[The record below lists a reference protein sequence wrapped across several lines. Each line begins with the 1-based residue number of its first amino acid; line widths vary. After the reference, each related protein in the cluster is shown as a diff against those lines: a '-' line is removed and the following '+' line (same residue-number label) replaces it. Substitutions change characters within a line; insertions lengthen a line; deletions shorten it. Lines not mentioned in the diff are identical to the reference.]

1 MFERKIMIKNHWIEN
16 KTKSNLY
23 ENRCF
28 GIKECAEKW
37 KNSKYVDNCD
47 EHFYEK
53 AVMLENMRLMAEV
66 CAYEN
71 PEEFFELAKN
81 SLCATWAGTCKVFL
95 ATRVTW

>member
-37 KNSKYVDNCD
+37 KNSKY
-47 EHFYEK
+47 
-53 AVMLENMRLMAEV
+53 RS
-66 CAYEN
+66 
-71 PEEFFELAKN
+71 EERRVGK
-81 SLCATWAGTCKVFL
+81 SRRVF
-95 ATRVTW
+95 